1 MLLAVDTSTAQVG
14 LALYDGTQVIGEMTW
29 TTRQHHTTE
38 LAPALSGL
46 LHRSGV
52 SMDMVSALG
61 VAIGPGS
68 FTSLRVGLSLVKGI
82 ALARRLPVIGI
93 KTLDIIAAAQPT
105 GKQASRLV
113 AVVRAG
119 RARIAL
125 GWYKNQKNEWQADG
139 EIRGATV
146 DELADE
152 IENPTYVAGEFTSEE
167 RGRLA
172 RKRVN
177 VLLASPVRC
186 IRRPSILAELAWARW
201 QENQV
206 DDVAA
211 LAPIYLHVAGTPIA

>member
-14 LALYDGTQVIGEMTW
+14 LALYDGTQVLGEMTW

-46 LHRSGV
+46 LSRSGV
-52 SMDMVSALG
+52 TMDMVGALG

-93 KTLDIIAAAQPT
+93 KTLDIIAAAQPL
-105 GKQASRLV
+105 GKNPLV

-119 RARIAL
+119 RSRIAL
-125 GWYKNQKNEWQADG
+125 GWYKNHENQWQAQG

-152 IENPTYVAGEFTSEE
+152 IDSPTYVAGEFTTEE
-167 RGRLA
+167 RGRLL

-177 VLLASPVRC
+177 VLLASPVKC
-186 IRRPSILAELAWARW
+186 VRRPSVLAELAWNRW
-201 QENQV
+201 QENHV
-206 DDVAA
+206 DDAA
-211 LAPIYLHVAGTPIA
+211 LLAPIYLHVAGTPIT